1 MPSVAADVA
10 ERSAEPRAAVLDV
23 DGTLLDSVYQHTFAW
38 SRAFR
43 RAGHPAESWKIHR
56 HIGMGGDRLVA
67 AVAGEHVEESS
78 GDEIREIWEREY
90 DAIIDEVGPLEGA
103 RELLAGLRDRG
114 LRVALA
120 SSSIP
125 KHAERAFEL
134 LDAGE
139 LADVTTTSEDVEE
152 SKPDQELVA
161 VAMERLGTRNAVMIG
176 DAVWDVVA
184 ASHAGIPTLGVC
196 AGGFGRGEL
205 VDAGAVD
212 VYLGPAD
219 LLAHLDMGLAVAFG
233 SGTH

>member
-1 MPSVAADVA
+1 VPD
-10 ERSAEPRAAVLDV
+10 PRAVILDV

-43 RAGHPAESWKIHR
+43 RAGHPVESWKIHR

-67 AVAGEHVEESS
+67 AVADESVEESS
-78 GDEIREIWEREY
+78 GDRIRELWEEEY
-90 DAIIDEVGPLEGA
+90 DQIIDEAGLLDGA
-103 RELLAGLRDRG
+103 RELLVALRDRG
-114 LRVALA
+114 LKVALA

-125 KHAERAFEL
+125 KHASHAFDL
-134 LDAGE
+134 LDADTTVD
-139 LADVTTTSEDVEE
+139 LTTTSEDADE

-161 VAMERLGTRNAVMIG
+161 VAMERLGTRNACMVG

-184 ASHAGIPTLGVC
+184 ASHAGIPTIGVC

-205 VDAGAVD
+205 VDAGAVE

-219 LLAHLDMGLAVAFG
+219 LLAHLDMGLAIAFG
-233 SGTH
+233 DQTG